1 MSETRSAYSTE
12 HQIIETGPRPPII
25 VVPLDGTTE
34 AKAVLPVARLAAQ
47 LVRGNVHVVHVGDE
61 PLSKAALLAHV
72 GLRGAETHGL
82 VIDQLGGAVA
92 SAIVSYA
99 DQVHAT
105 LIAMTTRGKT
115 AYQGRTVRPVVE
127 AVISTAHCPVLLV
140 RPEIAPRVAVMT
152 TLHRI
157 LLPLDGAPSSA
168 AVIRPALSLAE
179 QSGAAVDV
187 LYVATEAPR
196 PSEPGTLA
204 GPVYVDQPQYE
215 WPSWSEEFVS
225 RFGTCFGE
233 RPLPVPTRLFVRH
246 GDPAVAIL
254 QVTAEE
260 KSDLIVLEWRGRLD
274 PPHGWVVKR
283 VLESA
288 PCPVL
293 LIRTMSL
300 LGPGPSLLTIAP
312 H

>member
-1 MSETRSAYSTE
+1 MMKTRSANRADRQTIGTS
-12 HQIIETGPRPPII
+12 PRPPII

-34 AKAVLPVARLAAQ
+34 AKAVLPIARLAAR
-47 LVRGNVHVVHVGDE
+47 LVHGNVHVVHVGDE
-61 PLSKAALLAHV
+61 PLPKAELLAHV
-72 GLRGAETHGL
+72 GLHGAETRGL
-82 VIDQLGGAVA
+82 VIDQLSGPVA
-92 SAIVSYA
+92 PAIVAHA
-99 DQVHAT
+99 DRVNAA

-127 AVISTAHCPVLLV
+127 AVISTASCPVLLV
-140 RPEIAPRVAVMT
+140 RPEIAQRVAGMEA
-152 TLHRI
+152 LHRI
-157 LLPLDGAPSSA
+157 LVPLDGAPSSA
-168 AVIRPALSLAE
+168 AVIRPALNLAE
-179 QSGAAVDV
+179 QSGAAFDV

-215 WPSWSEEFVS
+215 WPTWAEEFVS
-225 RFGTCFGE
+225 RFGTCLGE

-254 QVTAEE
+254 HIAAEE
-260 KSDLIVLEWRGRLD
+260 NSDLIVLEWRGRLD

-283 VLESA
+283 VLGSA

-293 LIRTMSL
+293 LLHTV
-300 LGPGPSLLTIAP
+300 
-312 H
+312 